1 MPHKDM
7 ETLDE
12 QLDAANAKVAELTDR
27 VAGLEASLQEAASK
41 QGVLETANAE
51 LTDNLTA
58 TKDKLAAQEIQLRDA
73 LAEVEKLKADA
84 KTAEERAAEIYGAEA
99 GKAAAVTAKGDPA
112 TLPVADRFKAISDPA
127 AQTAFLR
134 SLSEGERAEL
144 FSNI

>member
-1 MPHKDM
+1 M

-12 QLDAANAKVAELTDR
+12 QLDAANAKVTA
-27 VAGLEASLQEAASK
+27 LETEVASLGESLKVA
-41 QGVLETANAE
+41 ETAKQNAEAVNAE
-51 LTDNLTA
+51 LSDNLAA
-58 TKDKLAAQEIQLRDA
+58 TKDKLAAQELQLRDA
-73 LAEVEKLKADA
+73 LAEVEKLKAEA

>member
-1 MPHKDM
+1 M

-12 QLDAANAKVAELTDR
+12 QLDAANAKVTA
-27 VAGLEASLQEAASK
+27 LEAEVASLGESLKEA
-41 QGVLETANAE
+41 ETAKQNAEAVNAE
-51 LTDNLTA
+51 LSDNLAA

>member
-1 MPHKDM
+1 M

-12 QLDAANAKVAELTDR
+12 QLDAANAKVTA
-27 VAGLEASLQEAASK
+27 LEAEVASLGESLKEA
-41 QGVLETANAE
+41 ETAKQNAEAVNAE
-51 LTDNLTA
+51 LSDNLTA

-73 LAEVEKLKADA
+73 LAEVEKLKAEA